1 MKKVI
6 LFSIVLLTLS
16 YCSSSKKTQ
25 SGDIKLVDLKIEQAD
40 LKKFQIEDSLLAA
53 SNSPFSPSTRL
64 VFSVPEKD
72 SIEIELFNVDGD
84 SISKTFK
91 DIVEEGDYLV
101 KFDGSNFPS
110 GIYFIRYKIG
120 NQTSVKKFMF
130 IK

>member
-53 SNSPFSPSTRL
+53 SNSPFSP
-64 VFSVPEKD
+64 
-72 SIEIELFNVDGD
+72 
-84 SISKTFK
+84 
-91 DIVEEGDYLV
+91 
-101 KFDGSNFPS
+101 
-110 GIYFIRYKIG
+110 
-120 NQTSVKKFMF
+120 
-130 IK
+130 